1 VYDLDTDL
9 IALLPPWFREILDYQ
24 AICRTEG
31 ERLNALAQELTAVGD
46 NFFFQTMGESAVS
59 QWEQIFRIVPS
70 PSTES
75 LAFRRTRVLNRI
87 TIRPPYTLG
96 FLYQKL
102 DELIGK
108 GAWTVRVDYPNYTL
122 YIESSAE
129 NQLFAHELTVTVNRI
144 KPAHIVFINT
154 PYLSSGLCFNEEVEL
169 AQRVYQYR
177 LGAWGLGLGPF
188 ALEESLG
195 VVKMPSVPSIQPA
208 LLESTANFAA
218 REVASVRVNGEISI
232 TDFESTA
239 ADDTVTVT
247 YQVTPEQADAITS
260 LELLDNTEGV
270 LTAATVYIPVEAST
284 LLKHVIR
291 VTEGGA

>member
-1 VYDLDTDL
+1 MYDLDTDL
-9 IALLPPWFREILDYQ
+9 IALLPPWYREILDYQ

-31 ERLNALAQELTAVGD
+31 ERLNALAQELTAVGA

-129 NQLFAHELTVTVNRI
+129 NQLFAHELTVTVKRI
-144 KPAHIVFINT
+144 KPAHIVIINN
-154 PYLSSGLCFNEEVEL
+154 PYMSSGLCFN
-169 AQRVYQYR
+169 
-177 LGAWGLGLGPF
+177 
-188 ALEESLG
+188 
-195 VVKMPSVPSIQPA
+195 
-208 LLESTANFAA
+208 
-218 REVASVRVNGEISI
+218 
-232 TDFESTA
+232 
-239 ADDTVTVT
+239 
-247 YQVTPEQADAITS
+247 
-260 LELLDNTEGV
+260 
-270 LTAATVYIPVEAST
+270 
-284 LLKHVIR
+284 
-291 VTEGGA
+291 

>member
-1 VYDLDTDL
+1 MYDLDTDL
-9 IALLPPWFREILDYQ
+9 IALLPPWYREILDYQ

-46 NFFFQTMGESAVS
+46 NFFFHTMGESAVS

-208 LLESTANFAA
+208 LLASTANFAA

-247 YQVTPEQADAITS
+247 YQVTPEQANAITS

-284 LLKHVIR
+284 LLKHVIK

>member
-1 VYDLDTDL
+1 MYDLDTDL
-9 IALLPPWFREILDYQ
+9 IALLPPWYREILDYQ

-208 LLESTANFAA
+208 LLASTANFAA

>member
-1 VYDLDTDL
+1 MYDLDTDL
-9 IALLPPWFREILDYQ
+9 IALLPPWYREILDYQ

-208 LLESTANFAA
+208 LLASTANFAA

-247 YQVTPEQADAITS
+247 YQVTPEQANAITS